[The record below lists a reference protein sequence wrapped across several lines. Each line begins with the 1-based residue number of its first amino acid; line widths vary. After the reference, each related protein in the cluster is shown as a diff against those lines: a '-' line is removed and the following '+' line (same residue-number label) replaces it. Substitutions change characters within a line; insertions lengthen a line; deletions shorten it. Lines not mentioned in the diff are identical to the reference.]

1 MLENIKCQ
9 VCIREKIMERLNNI
23 LEEQLTESLDQIIIS
38 NPRRAALAQKIKI
51 RPVLLKEQLNF
62 QVTEY
67 KGKQVF
73 HENLEKGALIAYILD
88 QMNSFFGQMEL
99 NSASKTVHVLVSKKG
114 TVTIKQKVQKN
125 EVKPKELS
133 HNRKKRYILEE
144 GTAIPF
150 LVDLGVQTKEG
161 KIVNSR
167 YDKFRQINRFLEFIQ
182 DIVEALPKGREL
194 TIVDFG
200 CGKSY
205 LIFTIFKNYLL
216 EQGVDENHIIS
227 IELDQ
232 RKDKKYRN
240 PDTILD
246 FIESSIVDEEQYYVL
261 LDEVQLLE
269 EFEEV
274 LNSLLHIK
282 NVDVYVTGS
291 NSKFLSKDVI
301 TEFRGRGDEIHI
313 YPLTFKEFMQ
323 VYEGDIYHGWAE
335 YVIYG
340 GLPLTVTMKTEE
352 QKVNYLTKLF
362 DETYLIDIIERHH
375 IEKSQ
380 ELEDLVNILASVIGS
395 LTNVPKIEATFK
407 SVVQSNI
414 SGNTIR
420 QYIEYLEDAFVINK
434 ANRYNVK
441 GRKYIG
447 TPLKY
452 YFEDVGLR
460 NARLGFRQIE
470 ETHIMEN
477 IVYNELRS
485 RGYSVDV
492 GVVEKR
498 GVNQEGKMERI
509 YLEIDFIANLGSKRY
524 YIQSAFSLP
533 TEEKRL
539 QEKASLINVNDSF
552 KKIILVK
559 DVMNVTRDEDGITT
573 MSIYDFL
580 LKENSLEL

>member
-1 MLENIKCQ
+1 
-9 VCIREKIMERLNNI
+9 
-23 LEEQLTESLDQIIIS
+23 
-38 NPRRAALAQKIKI
+38 
-51 RPVLLKEQLNF
+51 
-62 QVTEY
+62 
-67 KGKQVF
+67 
-73 HENLEKGALIAYILD
+73 
-88 QMNSFFGQMEL
+88 MN
-99 NSASKTVHVLVSKKG
+99 
-114 TVTIKQKVQKN
+114 
-125 EVKPKELS
+125 
-133 HNRKKRYILEE
+133 
-144 GTAIPF
+144 
-150 LVDLGVQTKEG
+150 
-161 KIVNSR
+161 
-167 YDKFRQINRFLEFIQ
+167 INRDKYLNDLINRMHNGM
-182 DIVEALPKGREL
+182 IKVVTGIRR
-194 TIVDFG
+194 

-205 LIFTIFKNYLL
+205 LIFTIFRNYLL
-216 EQGVDENHIIS
+216 KQGIDESHIIC

-232 RKDKKYRN
+232 RKDRKYRN
-240 PDTILD
+240 PDAILD
-246 FIESSIVDEEQYYVL
+246 FIESSIVDDEPYYVL

-352 QKVNYLTKLF
+352 QKINYLTRLF
-362 DETYLIDIIERHH
+362 EETYLKDIIERHH
-375 IEKSQ
+375 IDKTQ
-380 ELEDLVNILASVIGS
+380 ELEDLVNILASAIGS
-395 LTNVPKIEATFK
+395 LTNVPKIEATFR
-407 SVVQSNI
+407 SVMQSNI

-498 GVNQEGKMERI
+498 SVNREGKMERT
-509 YLEIDFIANLGSKRY
+509 YLEIDFIANLGSRRY
-524 YIQSAFSLP
+524 YIQSAFSMP
-533 TEEKRL
+533 TEEKKM